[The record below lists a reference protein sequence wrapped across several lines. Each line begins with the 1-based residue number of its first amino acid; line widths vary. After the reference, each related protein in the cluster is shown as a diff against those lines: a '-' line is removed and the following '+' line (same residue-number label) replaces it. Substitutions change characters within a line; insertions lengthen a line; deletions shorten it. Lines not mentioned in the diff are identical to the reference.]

1 MRLYPVFGPHGNV
14 EVQIS
19 GITSYSIL
27 VADLFDRGD
36 VSFDIYFFTPLFTTK
51 NKTQKENLKMQN
63 QGAIFLSFFSPF

>member
-1 MRLYPVFGPHGNV
+1 
-14 EVQIS
+14 
-19 GITSYSIL
+19 L
-27 VADLFDRGD
+27 VADLFDHGD